1 MDRLVRE
8 GKVNPSI
15 QRRLEKMRDI
25 DDLLIDVL
33 RTHPDALNR
42 EVCAA
47 ILGERRSRKA
57 IPALLAALSDRS
69 PHVRMDALWA
79 IEKAAVSIG
88 DIYVALL
95 LNVEDWPEVRRRM
108 KAWWRI
114 VKDDPYF
121 K

>member
-25 DDLLIDVL
+25 DDLLIAVL

-57 IPALLAALSDRS
+57 IPALLVALSDRS
-69 PHVRMDALWA
+69 PHVRLDALWA
-79 IEKAAVSIG
+79 IEKAVANIG
-88 DIYVALL
+88 DISVALL

-108 KAWWRI
+108 KAWWRA